1 MADEKYPRQGDHMT
15 NDETELRPSHSTCME
30 CGAVVGTNSNCEN
43 CRRMAT
49 RNWPSRHL
57 WGTDGTC
64 LNCGKMEDRA
74 NEQCIPV
81 ANGDKGLAEIKTKCE
96 QYWNEHRIGSVEV
109 HAILE
114 FIHTRTVDVIAKVER
129 LERVRLQ
136 NENLIQHQSL
146 KMDQFA
152 AKVER
157 LEADQFDCLHNKSH
171 RLGIA
176 TGMQAAAKVAPREPA
191 GMRSGDEGFWTGWLR
206 GVREFRAAI
215 LAAAKQQTGEA
226 GSLRSRLTYADGK
239 YDGMEEAAKVER
251 PRVPML
257 NDNAHYG
264 DGWVDGIYAFREAI
278 CTAAKQLMGEAGSRE
293 CSLSTSGESRAPASP
308 VTGSA
313 SPVPS
318 KIVDVSGGDGV
329 TERAAGLRAAA
340 EEQT

>member
-1 MADEKYPRQGDHMT
+1 MT

-129 LERVRLQ
+129 LEADIRELQ
-136 NENLIQHQSL
+136 DHSAARERTYNLL
-146 KMDQFA
+146 TTALEGYK

-157 LEADQFDCLHNKSH
+157 LEQEVKDHKYHAKMNGDAARHSLETVEILNVEVK
-171 RLGIA
+171 RLE
-176 TGMQAAAKVAPREPA
+176 AAAKETNN
-191 GMRSGDEGFWTGWLR
+191 E
-206 GVREFRAAI
+206 
-215 LAAAKQQTGEA
+215 
-226 GSLRSRLTYADGK
+226 
-239 YDGMEEAAKVER
+239 
-251 PRVPML
+251 
-257 NDNAHYG
+257 
-264 DGWVDGIYAFREAI
+264 
-278 CTAAKQLMGEAGSRE
+278 
-293 CSLSTSGESRAPASP
+293 
-308 VTGSA
+308 
-313 SPVPS
+313 
-318 KIVDVSGGDGV
+318 
-329 TERAAGLRAAA
+329 
-340 EEQT
+340 

>member
-114 FIHTRTVDVIAKVER
+114 FIHTRTVDVIAKGER
-129 LERVRLQ
+129 LEQ
-136 NENLIQHQSL
+136 G
-146 KMDQFA
+146 
-152 AKVER
+152 AKVASDGLLALTELFNAERADVKR
-157 LEADQFDCLHNKSH
+157 LEAALDAARSDNGAALDLIERHGHAEGMEAAVVLIKARH
-171 RLGIA
+171 DRLDVGSNCEIEA
-176 TGMQAAAKVAPREPA
+176 Q
-191 GMRSGDEGFWTGWLR
+191 GWLLQSLI
-206 GVREFRAAI
+206 GEV

-226 GSLRSRLTYADGK
+226 GSR
-239 YDGMEEAAKVER
+239 
-251 PRVPML
+251 
-257 NDNAHYG
+257 G
-264 DGWVDGIYAFREAI
+264 DVKLLP
-278 CTAAKQLMGEAGSRE
+278 TGSPKPPPA
-293 CSLSTSGESRAPASP
+293 ESP
-308 VTGSA
+308 GSA
-313 SPVPS
+313 SPVPEMVRKLYDLAYHAS
-318 KIVDVSGGDGV
+318 RNAHQAWEHETSFEVCTTEVCINARETLDVFTEVNANNADFRDGGDG
-329 TERAAGLRAAA
+329 

>member
-129 LERVRLQ
+129 LEADIRELQ
-136 NENLIQHQSL
+136 DHSAARERTYNLL
-146 KMDQFA
+146 TTALEGYK

-157 LEADQFDCLHNKSH
+157 LDAEALLHKTFGIDQRKS
-171 RLGIA
+171 
-176 TGMQAAAKVAPREPA
+176 GMEAAAKWMKR
-191 GMRSGDEGFWTGWLR
+191 R
-206 GVREFRAAI
+206 GIHPYTVREFREW
-215 LAAAKQQTGEA
+215 AAANKQTGEA
-226 GSLRSRLTYADGK
+226 D
-239 YDGMEEAAKVER
+239 
-251 PRVPML
+251 
-257 NDNAHYG
+257 
-264 DGWVDGIYAFREAI
+264 
-278 CTAAKQLMGEAGSRE
+278 SRE
-293 CSLSTSGESRAPASP
+293 LLAPATPSP
-308 VTGSA
+308 GSA
-313 SPVPS
+313 SPVDSP
-318 KIVDVSGGDGV
+318 
-329 TERAAGLRAAA
+329 
-340 EEQT
+340 EQT

>member
-114 FIHTRTVDVIAKVER
+114 FIHTRTVDVIAKVR
-129 LERVRLQ
+129 
-136 NENLIQHQSL
+136 
-146 KMDQFA
+146 D
-152 AKVER
+152 
-157 LEADQFDCLHNKSH
+157 
-171 RLGIA
+171 
-176 TGMQAAAKVAPREPA
+176 
-191 GMRSGDEGFWTGWLR
+191 
-206 GVREFRAAI
+206 I
-215 LAAAKQQTGEA
+215 L
-226 GSLRSRLTYADGK
+226 
-239 YDGMEEAAKVER
+239 
-251 PRVPML
+251 
-257 NDNAHYG
+257 
-264 DGWVDGIYAFREAI
+264 
-278 CTAAKQLMGEAGSRE
+278 
-293 CSLSTSGESRAPASP
+293 
-308 VTGSA
+308 
-313 SPVPS
+313 
-318 KIVDVSGGDGV
+318 
-329 TERAAGLRAAA
+329 
-340 EEQT
+340 